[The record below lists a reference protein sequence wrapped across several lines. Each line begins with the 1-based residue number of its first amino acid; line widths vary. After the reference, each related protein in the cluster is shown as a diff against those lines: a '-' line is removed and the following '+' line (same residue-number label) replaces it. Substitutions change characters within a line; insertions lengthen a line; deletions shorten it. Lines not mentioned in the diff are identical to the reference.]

1 MVDNK
6 EKAFMDLYKFIK
18 SYIPYTDKIAIKR
31 VEMIVADKT

>member
-18 SYIPYTDKIAIKR
+18 GYIPSNDKQALKK
-31 VEMIVADKT
+31 VDSIVADKV